1 MVIYFIS
8 FYLFNISLKSSNSSS
23 NNTPTTANIQP
34 LSKTVYGDGN
44 TSFPLPNGVDG
55 FYPVTIAHRTA
66 FKPGVILSNNGYY
79 AMTQIREQGAEY
91 PWFVP
96 TIVPEDQ
103 QSLANFK
110 INVNAS
116 QASPISIT
124 SFMIGSNVQND
135 KHDLSTLSLLS
146 FDNVQP
152 SPESDVI
159 ERSLPIGPAQYL
171 ILVYDDKTAVS
182 LYHQVKILV
191 NNTDSNFPYRI
202 AQDTGADIY
211 YWIDTNWYGT
221 GEQATEKIP
230 VECTLIDS
238 TNNSVVQFG
247 DDEDYGDDDVPNNQI
262 STSFV
267 NLRKDI
273 YTFEFGMQPEA

>member
-1 MVIYFIS
+1 MF
-8 FYLFNISLKSSNSSS
+8 FYLFNLSFNKSSNSSS
-23 NNTPTTANIQP
+23 NNTPTTAVIQP
-34 LSKTVYGDGN
+34 LNRTVYGDG
-44 TSFPLPNGVDG
+44 TSTFNVTTGVDG
-55 FYPVTIAHRTA
+55 FNPVNIEHVTA

-79 AMTQIREQGAEY
+79 AMTQIQEQGVQY
-91 PWFVP
+91 PWYIP
-96 TIVPEDQ
+96 TIVPEEQ
-103 QSLANFK
+103 QSIANFK
-110 INVNAS
+110 IDVNAIN
-116 QASPISIT
+116 ASPISIK
-124 SFMIGSNVQND
+124 SFMIGTNVQYD

-146 FDNVQP
+146 FDDVQP
-152 SPESDVI
+152 TPGSDVI
-159 ERSLPIGPAQYL
+159 EKPLTIGSSQYL

-191 NNTDSNFPYRI
+191 NNTESSFTYRV

-211 YWIDTNWYGT
+211 YWIDTNWYG
-221 GEQATEKIP
+221 GDASQGNEKIP
-230 VECTLIDS
+230 IECTLIDS

-247 DDEDYGDDDVPNNQI
+247 DDEDYGDDDTPNNQV